1 MPLYGGVHKLH
12 RGGGGGRCL
21 NALPLFRLE
30 NNEKGAFP
38 GVGNAS
44 FFLNRDFQVRKA

>member
-12 RGGGGGRCL
+12 RGGRCL

-30 NNEKGAFP
+30 NNEKGVFP

>member
-12 RGGGGGRCL
+12 RGGGRCL
-21 NALPLFRLE
+21 NALPLSWLE
-30 NNEKGAFP
+30 NNEKGVFP
-38 GVGNAS
+38 GTGNAS